1 MKNSKSN
8 TLKRLH
14 LFVFCIFYLMQL
26 ASAQDFIVTGKVTD
40 ENNESL
46 IGASITIKGT
56 STGTIA
62 DFDGNYSLKVSSAND
77 VLVFS
82 YIGFNPQEVQVKGR
96 RVINVTLGEDVT
108 ALDEVVVV
116 GYGVQK
122 KSHLTGSVTKVETD
136 GLVDIPSPR
145 IDQALQG
152 KIAGVQITNTTSE
165 AGVAPQIRVRGM
177 GSISASSDPLVVVD
191 GFPIS
196 DGLAFVDMNDVESIE
211 VLKDAASSAIYG
223 SRGANGVILITT
235 KKGDSSKPKYSFKS
249 SWGFKNAYKL
259 HPIMTADEYI
269 AMRESDLA
277 LNGKQLSANEEA
289 WKYIDNNTDWQQE
302 GLQSAFMQNY
312 QLSVSGGSSKIKYYL
327 SANYSDTDGIMKNST
342 YKKMSVR
349 SNIDAELNSHVTVG
363 INLNPSYSRRERPS
377 VNYIDFLRSPSW
389 LPFRHTEVTSAIT
402 GKEVGSYAHA
412 SDFNNATFTREDGT
426 TFVASPWSTTGR
438 NPRSIL
444 ENYRRFQSDYRM
456 QSSAYINIK
465 IADGLSF
472 KSTNGIYLSYSA
484 KDEYMNKDTKK
495 EGNTNEGVYGN
506 TLFSDLLSENI
517 FNYNKTF
524 GKHDIS
530 ALLGFTAEKTV
541 KSTAGIVGTD
551 FPTDYVHTLNA
562 ATSITLG
569 PDDTYTFKEEDA
581 LMSVLGRV
589 NYSYADKYL
598 VSISARTDGS
608 SKFAKG
614 KRWGWFPSASI
625 GWRISEEPFL
635 KKYKWLSSLKL
646 RASWGLTGNN
656 NIANYAYMN
665 KLSSANYSFGEG
677 NGTVNAGL
685 ANTSGVLANRNIT
698 WEQSSEYNY
707 GFDLSVL
714 DSRVN
719 FTAEY
724 YYSETI
730 NMLFEQAAL
739 GITGFE
745 QFWNNIGKVRNKGF
759 EFELRTHNVKNKN
772 FNWISSFNISLNKN
786 RLLDLGGE
794 SRQIN
799 HGERNES
806 YLAEVG
812 SPSIQYYGFKTI
824 GIWNTQEEIDAN
836 PHHADD
842 APGGLRVLDANNDGV
857 INDYDRVPLG
867 DPFPDFT
874 WGFNNSFKFF
884 NFDLNVMMQGVHG
897 GKIFNGDGYYNE
909 IKKYHKRFVENHW
922 INAENPGDG
931 KTPYQNNGM
940 KWELT
945 DYLLED
951 ASYWSIKDIVIGYKF
966 PKKIIK
972 KLNLNS
978 LRFYASVSNA
988 YVHFAKG
995 YRGVNPE
1002 ARTTSGDYASP
1013 LIEGYQ
1019 RGAWPMERSYNFGI
1033 DINF

>member
-8 TLKRLH
+8 CLKRLH
-14 LFVFCIFYLMQL
+14 LFVFSIFYLMQL
-26 ASAQDFIVTGKVTD
+26 ASAQDLVVTGKVTD
-40 ENNESL
+40 QNNESL
-46 IGASITIKGT
+46 IGAAITIKGT
-56 STGTIA
+56 STGTIT
-62 DFDGNYSLKVSSAND
+62 DFDGNYSLKVSSSD
-77 VLVFS
+77 VLIFS
-82 YIGFNPQEVQVKGR
+82 YIGFTPQEVQVKGR
-96 RVINVTLGEDVT
+96 QVINVTLGEDVT

-145 IDQALQG
+145 IDQVLQG

-177 GSISASSDPLVVVD
+177 GSISASSNPLVVVD
-191 GFPIS
+191 GFPIA

-235 KKGDSSKPKYSFKS
+235 KKGDSAKPKYSFKS
-249 SWGFKNAYKL
+249 SWGFKDAYKL
-259 HPIMTADEYI
+259 HPIMTAGEYI
-269 AMRESDLA
+269 NMRESDLA

-289 WKYIDNNTDWQQE
+289 WRYIDNNTDWQQE
-302 GLQSAFMQNY
+302 GLQPAFIQNY
-312 QLSVSGGSSKIKYYL
+312 QLSVSGGNSKVKYYV

-342 YKKMSVR
+342 YQKMGVR
-349 SNIDAELNSHVTVG
+349 SNIDAELNNRVTVG
-363 INLNPSYSRRERPS
+363 ININPSYSKRERPS

-506 TLFSDLLSENI
+506 TLFSDLLSENV

-530 ALLGFTAEKTV
+530 ALLGFTAEKTTT
-541 KSTAGIVGTD
+541 STAGIVGTD
-551 FPTDYVHTLNA
+551 FPTDYIHTLNA

-569 PDDTYTFKEEDA
+569 PDETYTFKEEDA

-598 VSISARTDGS
+598 ISISARTDGS

-656 NIANYAYMN
+656 DIANYAYMN

-685 ANTSGVLANRNIT
+685 ANTSGVIANRDIT

-714 DSRVN
+714 DNRIN
-719 FTAEY
+719 LTAEY
-724 YYSETI
+724 YYSETV

-739 GITGFE
+739 GITGFK

-759 EFELRTHNVKNKN
+759 EFELRTHNIKTKG
-772 FNWISSFNISLNKN
+772 FDWISSFNISLNNN

-794 SRQIN
+794 TRQIN

-824 GIWNTQEEIDAN
+824 GVWNTQEEIDAN

-842 APGGLRVLDANNDGV
+842 APGGLRVLDAHEDGV

-884 NFDLNVMMQGVHG
+884 NFDLNIMMQGSHG
-897 GKIFNGDGYYNE
+897 GKVFNGDGYYNE
-909 IKKYHKRFVENHW
+909 IKKYHKKFVENHW

-931 KTPYQNNGM
+931 KTPYQNNGI

-978 LRFYASVSNA
+978 LRLYASVSNA
-988 YVHFAKG
+988 YVHFAKD
-995 YRGVNPE
+995 YHGVNPE
-1002 ARTTSGDYASP
+1002 ARHTSGDYSSP

>member
-8 TLKRLH
+8 CLKRLH
-14 LFVFCIFYLMQL
+14 LFVFSIFYLMQL
-26 ASAQDFIVTGKVTD
+26 ASAQDLVVTGKVTD
-40 ENNESL
+40 QNNESL
-46 IGASITIKGT
+46 IGAAITIKGT
-56 STGTIA
+56 STGTIT
-62 DFDGNYSLKVSSAND
+62 DFDGNYSLKVSSSDD
-77 VLVFS
+77 VLIFS
-82 YIGFNPQEVQVKGR
+82 YIGFTPQEVQVKGR
-96 RVINVTLGEDVT
+96 QVINVTLGEDVT

-145 IDQALQG
+145 IDQVLQG

-191 GFPIS
+191 GFPIA

-235 KKGDSSKPKYSFKS
+235 KKGDSTKPKYSFKS
-249 SWGFKNAYKL
+249 SWGFKDAYKL

-269 AMRESDLA
+269 NMRESDLA

-312 QLSVSGGSSKIKYYL
+312 QLSISGGNSKVKYYV

-342 YKKMSVR
+342 YQKMGVR
-349 SNIDAELNSHVTVG
+349 SNIDAELNKRVTVG
-363 INLNPSYSRRERPS
+363 ININPSYSKRERPS

-402 GKEVGSYAHA
+402 GKKVGSYAHA

-472 KSTNGIYLSYSA
+472 KSTNGVYLSYSA

-506 TLFSDLLSENI
+506 TLFSDLLSENV

-530 ALLGFTAEKTV
+530 ALLGFTAEKTTT
-541 KSTAGIVGTD
+541 STAGIVGTD
-551 FPTDYVHTLNA
+551 FPTDYIHTLNA

-569 PDDTYTFKEEDA
+569 PDETYTFKEEDA

-614 KRWGWFPSASI
+614 RRWGWFPSASI

-656 NIANYAYMN
+656 DIANYAYMN

-685 ANTSGVLANRNIT
+685 ANTSGVIANRDIT

-714 DSRVN
+714 DNRIN
-719 FTAEY
+719 LTAEY
-724 YYSETI
+724 YYSETV

-739 GITGFE
+739 GITGFK

-759 EFELRTHNVKNKN
+759 EFELRTHNIKTKG
-772 FNWISSFNISLNKN
+772 FDWISSFNISLNNN

-794 SRQIN
+794 TRQIN

-874 WGFNNSFKFF
+874 WGFNNSLKFF
-884 NFDLNVMMQGVHG
+884 NFDLNIMMQGSHG
-897 GKIFNGDGYYNE
+897 GKVFNGDGYYNE
-909 IKKYHKRFVENHW
+909 IKKYHKKFVENHW

-931 KTPYQNNGM
+931 KTPYQNNGI

-951 ASYWSIKDIVIGYKF
+951 ASYWSIKDVVIGYKF
-966 PKKIIK
+966 PKKVIK

-978 LRFYASVSNA
+978 LRLYASVSNV
-988 YVHFAKG
+988 YVHFAKD

-1002 ARTTSGDYASP
+1002 ARYTSGDYSSP

>member
-8 TLKRLH
+8 CLKRLH
-14 LFVFCIFYLMQL
+14 LFVFSIFYLMQL
-26 ASAQDFIVTGKVTD
+26 ASAQDLVVTGKVTD
-40 ENNESL
+40 QNNESL
-46 IGASITIKGT
+46 IGAAITIKGT
-56 STGTIA
+56 STGTIT
-62 DFDGNYSLKVSSAND
+62 DFDGNYSLKVSSSDD
-77 VLVFS
+77 VLIFS
-82 YIGFNPQEVQVKGR
+82 YIGFTPQEVQVKGR
-96 RVINVTLGEDVT
+96 QVINVTLGEDVT

-145 IDQALQG
+145 IDQVLQG

-191 GFPIS
+191 GFPIA

-235 KKGDSSKPKYSFKS
+235 KKGDSAKPKYSFKS
-249 SWGFKNAYKL
+249 SWGFKDAYKL

-269 AMRESDLA
+269 NMRESDLA

-289 WKYIDNNTDWQQE
+289 WRYIDNNTDWQQE

-312 QLSVSGGSSKIKYYL
+312 QLSVSGGNSKVKYYV

-342 YKKMSVR
+342 YQKMGVR
-349 SNIDAELNSHVTVG
+349 SNIDAELNKRVTVG
-363 INLNPSYSRRERPS
+363 ININPSYSKRERPS

-472 KSTNGIYLSYSA
+472 KSTNGVYLSYSA

-506 TLFSDLLSENI
+506 TLFSDLLSENV

-530 ALLGFTAEKTV
+530 ALLGFTAEKTTT
-541 KSTAGIVGTD
+541 STAGIVGTD
-551 FPTDYVHTLNA
+551 FPTDYIHTLNA

-569 PDDTYTFKEEDA
+569 PDETYTFKEEDA

-614 KRWGWFPSASI
+614 RRWGWFPSASI
-625 GWRISEEPFL
+625 GWRISEEPFSL
-635 KKYKWLSSLKL
+635 LS
-646 RASWGLTGNN
+646 R
-656 NIANYAYMN
+656 
-665 KLSSANYSFGEG
+665 
-677 NGTVNAGL
+677 
-685 ANTSGVLANRNIT
+685 
-698 WEQSSEYNY
+698 
-707 GFDLSVL
+707 
-714 DSRVN
+714 
-719 FTAEY
+719 
-724 YYSETI
+724 
-730 NMLFEQAAL
+730 
-739 GITGFE
+739 
-745 QFWNNIGKVRNKGF
+745 
-759 EFELRTHNVKNKN
+759 
-772 FNWISSFNISLNKN
+772 
-786 RLLDLGGE
+786 
-794 SRQIN
+794 
-799 HGERNES
+799 
-806 YLAEVG
+806 
-812 SPSIQYYGFKTI
+812 
-824 GIWNTQEEIDAN
+824 
-836 PHHADD
+836 
-842 APGGLRVLDANNDGV
+842 
-857 INDYDRVPLG
+857 
-867 DPFPDFT
+867 
-874 WGFNNSFKFF
+874 
-884 NFDLNVMMQGVHG
+884 
-897 GKIFNGDGYYNE
+897 
-909 IKKYHKRFVENHW
+909 KR
-922 INAENPGDG
+922 
-931 KTPYQNNGM
+931 
-940 KWELT
+940 
-945 DYLLED
+945 
-951 ASYWSIKDIVIGYKF
+951 
-966 PKKIIK
+966 
-972 KLNLNS
+972 
-978 LRFYASVSNA
+978 R
-988 YVHFAKG
+988 
-995 YRGVNPE
+995 
-1002 ARTTSGDYASP
+1002 
-1013 LIEGYQ
+1013 
-1019 RGAWPMERSYNFGI
+1019 
-1033 DINF
+1033 

>member
-1 MKNSKSN
+1 
-8 TLKRLH
+8 
-14 LFVFCIFYLMQL
+14 MQL
-26 ASAQDFIVTGKVTD
+26 ASAQDFVVTGKVTD

-56 STGTIA
+56 SIGTIA

-136 GLVDIPSPR
+136 GLVDIPAPR

-598 VSISARTDGS
+598 VS
-608 SKFAKG
+608 
-614 KRWGWFPSASI
+614 
-625 GWRISEEPFL
+625 
-635 KKYKWLSSLKL
+635 
-646 RASWGLTGNN
+646 
-656 NIANYAYMN
+656 MC
-665 KLSSANYSFGEG
+665 
-677 NGTVNAGL
+677 
-685 ANTSGVLANRNIT
+685 
-698 WEQSSEYNY
+698 
-707 GFDLSVL
+707 
-714 DSRVN
+714 
-719 FTAEY
+719 
-724 YYSETI
+724 
-730 NMLFEQAAL
+730 
-739 GITGFE
+739 
-745 QFWNNIGKVRNKGF
+745 
-759 EFELRTHNVKNKN
+759 
-772 FNWISSFNISLNKN
+772 
-786 RLLDLGGE
+786 
-794 SRQIN
+794 
-799 HGERNES
+799 
-806 YLAEVG
+806 
-812 SPSIQYYGFKTI
+812 
-824 GIWNTQEEIDAN
+824 
-836 PHHADD
+836 
-842 APGGLRVLDANNDGV
+842 
-857 INDYDRVPLG
+857 
-867 DPFPDFT
+867 
-874 WGFNNSFKFF
+874 
-884 NFDLNVMMQGVHG
+884 
-897 GKIFNGDGYYNE
+897 
-909 IKKYHKRFVENHW
+909 
-922 INAENPGDG
+922 
-931 KTPYQNNGM
+931 PY
-940 KWELT
+940 
-945 DYLLED
+945 
-951 ASYWSIKDIVIGYKF
+951 
-966 PKKIIK
+966 
-972 KLNLNS
+972 
-978 LRFYASVSNA
+978 
-988 YVHFAKG
+988 
-995 YRGVNPE
+995 
-1002 ARTTSGDYASP
+1002 
-1013 LIEGYQ
+1013 
-1019 RGAWPMERSYNFGI
+1019 
-1033 DINF
+1033 